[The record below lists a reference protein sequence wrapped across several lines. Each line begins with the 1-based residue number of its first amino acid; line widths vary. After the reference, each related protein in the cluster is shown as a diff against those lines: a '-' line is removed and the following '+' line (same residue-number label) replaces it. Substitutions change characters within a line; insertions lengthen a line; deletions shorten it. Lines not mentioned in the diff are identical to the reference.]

1 MLIGLADN
9 GFFNCRLGE
18 PFATWS
24 AGALRKAC
32 QPNGRSASSPTLG
45 SSSHIRRK
53 PTTRAFSSRTGPS
66 PGRNCQPPSSSSC
79 ETSKIGAVPSVI
91 WRVVMTATFCG
102 SSKGQR
108 SSVVIWGLVCLI
120 TVLTSAQMQF
130 VATHNVTPDDVV
142 RATRLGARK
151 VDLFISVVVVLVL
164 VGILAQ
170 VLYSFALYLSAVAGA
185 SEKLVGL
192 LRFETGETSVAML
205 SWLSILVTLLLPI
218 FLFYAVRSLTDALQP
233 GRRVRRL
240 MKSSGTIGP
249 TTYTIDD
256 RGVRSVGAQG
266 AETFLPWTSFDG
278 VRSDAEIVVMLSKSR
293 PTFFV
298 PLGAFGG
305 ERNEVLA
312 EIRSRIS
319 RST

>member
-1 MLIGLADN
+1 
-9 GFFNCRLGE
+9 
-18 PFATWS
+18 
-24 AGALRKAC
+24 
-32 QPNGRSASSPTLG
+32 
-45 SSSHIRRK
+45 
-53 PTTRAFSSRTGPS
+53 
-66 PGRNCQPPSSSSC
+66 
-79 ETSKIGAVPSVI
+79 
-91 WRVVMTATFCG
+91 
-102 SSKGQR
+102 
-108 SSVVIWGLVCLI
+108 
-120 TVLTSAQMQF
+120 MQF
-130 VATHNVTPDDVV
+130 VATHNVTPDDVA
-142 RATRLGARK
+142 RAARLGARK
-151 VDLFISVVVVLVL
+151 IDLFISVVVVLVL

-185 SEKLVGL
+185 PEKLVGL

-218 FLFYAVRSLTDALQP
+218 FLFYAVRSLADALQP

-240 MKSSGTIGP
+240 IKSSDIIGP

-312 EIRSRIS
+312 EIKSRIS